1 MKHREPSDVAV
12 MAARV
17 ARAYPTLSPYSAAR
31 IATDFCA
38 IERMTK
44 LHAERQCNDADY
56 QSDDGDG
63 EPMPRFDRGVSRILN
78 AIQRVATQMGEWGVV
93 ATDGYRD
100 PPFTY
105 EHGGDPRGA
114 TFKVRLPG
122 EKELVAV

>member
-1 MKHREPSDVAV
+1 MRHREPSDVAV

-31 IATDFCA
+31 IAVEFCA

-56 QSDDGDG
+56 QVGMVRWRRARSAIENSLLRLQTQLQDWNAVDS
-63 EPMPRFDRGVSRILN
+63 RGV
-78 AIQRVATQMGEWGVV
+78 VV
-93 ATDGYRD
+93 LPT
-100 PPFTY
+100 T
-105 EHGGDPRGA
+105 ETGGDPRGA

-122 EKELVAV
+122 EKELQAV